1 MASDVDTAPL
11 VGRADQ
17 LAVLCAALH
26 HDIGPGQTAAVF
38 VTGESGVGKTRLLTE
53 AAARLRDAGAVVL
66 TGSCLDIG
74 DASPLHPVLQALRR
88 FDADLAA
95 GQARTSSTVRGLLR
109 TFVEET
115 GGADS
120 AGALL
125 ERVSR
130 GLSMIAQGRPLVL
143 VLDDLQWVDR
153 TTRQLLLYL
162 LAGLGDL
169 QLSVLAA
176 VRAESLQ
183 GAHPLRRVLT
193 ELRRLRSVRVLDLA
207 PLDRADTDRLAVEI
221 VGTPLAP
228 EAADQIWQRSGGNPF
243 VVEELARD
251 LRDGRAGL
259 SDTLREIF
267 LSRVDALPRH
277 AHAAVHAVA
286 VGVEPVEHWLLA
298 EVLGLPEAE
307 LIEALREAVAHR
319 LLVGADDGY
328 RLRHRLVAEVLAHEL
343 LPAERTG
350 LHRRYAEALTRAP
363 AELHQARLAHHWRL
377 AGEPGRA
384 LPAAMAAAG
393 EAERLYGFAE
403 AHRHW
408 TAALQLAA
416 TPVSGPGGTP
426 PEVDRAVLLEH
437 AAETAHQ
444 SGEHARALSLLTE
457 LTGGEPLDPPCG
469 LRIRRARYLAAAGRS
484 APAEAEYRSVLE
496 SAECTTRERT
506 TAAARLAELL
516 LHLGR
521 YADAG
526 QRAREALELAAT
538 IGGSTTEVVLASS
551 ALGFSEAF
559 LEDPD
564 AGLAVVRRAL
574 DIAERSGGP
583 EDVACAYLHLA
594 ELMTGPLNILEEGVV
609 VARRGAERVAE
620 LGLGRTYETR
630 LLAIATNGLFR
641 VGQWAEAEKVVAAA
655 LRHRPSGAD
664 AVELLLARCRLSVGY
679 GDVEASDR
687 DLEAVATMLAGGGA
701 PRHVLP
707 MLILRAGLAMWQGRH
722 DVARQ
727 AVQRGLTES
736 RSDDVVLLGTL
747 AWHGLRAEAEA
758 HASRTVAVDPTA
770 VRRLR
775 DALDRV
781 ASKSTTA
788 AGPVRLS
795 ADGFLALSMAELTRL
810 DGRGDPEAWARS
822 AAEWDKRHH
831 PYPAAYS
838 RLRQAEALL
847 ARRSRGKAVGRLL
860 REAHE
865 MAQGL
870 GAVPLTS
877 EIRTLAGR
885 ARVELTERAPSA
897 PATGVPRAR
906 PGRSRPAGAGRTRAG
921 GADGAGAPVGS
932 DADELTTLTA
942 REREVLAAVAEGL
955 TNREI
960 GQRLFISERTIGVH
974 VSHIFD
980 KLQVRTRVQAS
991 AIHLRNRGA

>member
-1 MASDVDTAPL
+1 MASDVDTVPL
-11 VGRADQ
+11 VGRADI
-17 LAVLCAALH
+17 VTTVRSALLDEVAQGH
-26 HDIGPGQTAAVF
+26 TAAVF
-38 VTGESGVGKTRLLTE
+38 LTGESGVGKTRLLRE
-53 AAARLRDAGAVVL
+53 VSARLRDAGARVL

-74 DASPLHPVLQALRR
+74 DASPLHPLLQALRR
-88 FDADLAA
+88 LDAELT
-95 GQARTSSTVRGLLR
+95 GSHARTSSAVRGLLQM
-109 TFVEET
+109 FADET
-115 GGADS
+115 AGPDG

-130 GLSMIAQGRPLVL
+130 GLHLIAEGRPLVL

-153 TTRQLLLYL
+153 STRQLLLYL

-193 ELRRLRSVRVLDLA
+193 ELRRLRSVRVLDLG
-207 PLDRADTDRLAVEI
+207 PLDRAGTDRLAAAV
-221 VGTPLAP
+221 VGRPLTP
-228 EAADQIWQRSGGNPF
+228 EAAELVWQRSGGNPF

-251 LRDGRAGL
+251 LREGRDGL

-267 LSRVDALPRH
+267 LARVDALPQP
-277 AHAAVHAVA
+277 AHAVVHAVA
-286 VGVEPVEHWLLA
+286 AGVEPVEHWLLA
-298 EVLGLPEAE
+298 RVTRLPEDE
-307 LIEALREAVAHR
+307 LIEAVRAAVAHR
-319 LLVGADDGY
+319 LLVGADEGY
-328 RLRHRLVAEVLAHEL
+328 RLRHRLVAEVLEHEL
-343 LPAERTG
+343 LPAERAA
-350 LHRRYAEALTRAP
+350 LHRRYAEALTSAP

-384 LPAAMAAAG
+384 LPAAMAAAR
-393 EAERLYGFAE
+393 EAERLHGWAE

-408 TAALQLAA
+408 SAALQLAGS
-416 TPVSGPGGTP
+416 PGVGPLD
-426 PEVDRAVLLEH
+426 VDRVTLLEH
-437 AAETAHQ
+437 AAEAAHHC
-444 SGEHARALSLLTE
+444 GEHARALALLEE
-457 LTGGEPLDPPCG
+457 LADTDRPACALH
-469 LRIRRARYLAAAGRS
+469 IRRARYLAAAGRS
-484 APAEAEYRSVLE
+484 APAEAEYQRALR
-496 SAECTTRERT
+496 AADCTPRERA
-506 TAAARLAELL
+506 TAAAHLAELL

-526 QRAREALELAAT
+526 RRAREALELSAAVE
-538 IGGSTTEVVLASS
+538 GSTSEVVLASA
-551 ALGFSEAF
+551 ALGFSEAY

-564 AGLAVVRRAL
+564 AGLAVMRRAL
-574 DIAERSGGP
+574 ATAERSGRP

-594 ELMTGPLNILEEGVV
+594 ELLTGPLNVLEEGVV

-679 GDVEASDR
+679 GDIEAADR
-687 DLEAVATMLAGGGA
+687 DLDAVATVLAGGGA
-701 PRHVLP
+701 RHVIPL
-707 MLILRAGLAMWQGRH
+707 LTLRAGLAMWQGRH
-722 DVARQ
+722 DLARQ

-736 RSDDVVLLGTL
+736 RSDDVGIL
-747 AWHGLRAEAEA
+747 AALVWHGLRAEAEA
-758 HASRTVAVDPTA
+758 HASRTIAVDETA

-775 DALDRV
+775 EVADRV
-781 ASKSTTA
+781 ARKSEHA
-788 AGPVRLS
+788 ARPVRDVV
-795 ADGFLALSMAELTRL
+795 DGFLALCAAEVSRL
-810 DGRGDPEAWARS
+810 DGSDPELWARS
-822 AAEWDKRHH
+822 VTEWDRRHH

-847 ARRSRGKAVGRLL
+847 SRRSRSATAAKLL
-860 REAHE
+860 RQAYQV
-865 MAQGL
+865 AQGL

-877 EIRTLAGR
+877 EIRTVAGR
-885 ARVELTERAPSA
+885 ARVSLEERPAAGA
-897 PATGVPRAR
+897 PA
-906 PGRSRPAGAGRTRAG
+906 AGAGG
-921 GADGAGAPVGS
+921 
-932 DADELTTLTA
+932 DELGALTA

-991 AIHLRNRGA
+991 AIFLRNRAG

>member
-1 MASDVDTAPL
+1 MASDVDSAPL

-17 LAVLCAALH
+17 LSTLRSALL
-26 HDIGPGQTAAVF
+26 DDLAPGQTAAVF
-38 VTGESGVGKTRLLTE
+38 LTGESGVGKTRLLAET
-53 AAARLRDAGAVVL
+53 AARLRSAGAVVL

-74 DASPLHPVLQALRR
+74 DASPLHPLLQALRR
-88 FDADLAA
+88 FDADLTA
-95 GQARTSSTVRGLLR
+95 GQARTSSAVRGLLQL
-109 TFVEET
+109 FAEET
-115 GGADS
+115 PGPDG

-130 GLSMIAQGRPLVL
+130 GLQTIAAGRPLVL

-153 TTRQLLLYL
+153 STRQLLLYL

-169 QLSVLAA
+169 SVSVLAA
-176 VRAESLQ
+176 IRAESLQ

-193 ELRRLRSVRVLDLA
+193 ELRRLRSVRVLDLP
-207 PLDRADTDRLAVEI
+207 PLDRAGTDELAAAI
-221 VGTPLAP
+221 VGAPLAA
-228 EAADQIWQRSGGNPF
+228 EAADRVWRRSGGNPF

-251 LRDGRAGL
+251 LRDGREEL
-259 SDTLREIF
+259 SETLREIF
-267 LSRVDALPRH
+267 LARVDALPQP
-277 AHAAVHAVA
+277 AHAVVHAVA
-286 VGVEPVEHWLLA
+286 AGVEPVSHWLLGQ
-298 EVLGLPEAE
+298 VVRLPEAE
-307 LIEALREAVAHR
+307 LIEAVRAAVAHR

-328 RLRHRLVAEVLAHEL
+328 RLRHRLVAEVLTDEL
-343 LPAERTG
+343 LPAERG
-350 LHRRYAEALTRAP
+350 VLHRRYAEALTAAP
-363 AELHQARLAHHWRL
+363 GELRQARLAHHWRL
-377 AGEPGRA
+377 AGEPARA
-384 LPAAMAAAG
+384 LPAAMAAAR
-393 EAERLYGFAE
+393 EAERLHGYAE

-408 TAALQLAA
+408 SVALQLAA
-416 TPVSGPGGTP
+416 TPPSGGPDADP
-426 PEVDRAVLLEH
+426 PEPVRVDRAELLEH
-437 AAETAHQ
+437 AAEAAHHC
-444 SGEHARALSLLTE
+444 GEHTRALALLEE
-457 LTGGEPLDPPCG
+457 LAADPAGPPACA
-469 LRIRRARYLAAAGRS
+469 LHIRRARYLAAAGRS
-484 APAEAEYRSVLE
+484 APAEAEYRRALE
-496 SAECTTRERT
+496 AADCTPRERA
-506 TAAARLAELL
+506 TAAAHLAELL

-526 QRAREALELAAT
+526 RRAREALALAAEVPD
-538 IGGSTTEVVLASS
+538 STSEVVLASA
-551 ALGFSEAF
+551 ALGFSEAY

-564 AGLAVVRRAL
+564 AGLAVMRQAL
-574 DIAERSGGP
+574 ETAERSGRP

-594 ELMTGPLNILEEGVV
+594 ELLTNPLNILEEGVV

-620 LGLGRTYETR
+620 LGLGRTWETR

-641 VGQWAEAEKVVAAA
+641 VGQWSEAEKVVAAA

-687 DLEAVATMLAGGGA
+687 DLEAVATVLAGGGA
-701 PRHVLP
+701 RHVLP

-727 AVQRGLTES
+727 AVARGLTES
-736 RSDDVVLLGTL
+736 RSDDVIVLATL

-758 HASRTVAVDPTA
+758 HASRTVAVDGTA

-775 DALDRV
+775 EVVDRV
-781 ASKSTTA
+781 RRK
-788 AGPVRLS
+788 S
-795 ADGFLALSMAELTRL
+795 ADAARPTRYIVEGFLALCEAEVSRL
-810 DGRGDPEAWARS
+810 DGRGDPELWARS
-822 AAEWDKRHH
+822 AAEWDLRHH

-847 ARRSRGKAVGRLL
+847 ARRSRVATAGKLL
-860 REAHE
+860 RQAHQ

-870 GAVPLTS
+870 GAVPLSS

-885 ARVELTERAPSA
+885 ARVTLEE
-897 PATGVPRAR
+897 
-906 PGRSRPAGAGRTRAG
+906 RPADRT
-921 GADGAGAPVGS
+921 PVGPRPVP
-932 DADELTTLTA
+932 AVAEPTVDELAGLTA

-955 TNREI
+955 TNKEI

-991 AIHLRNRGA
+991 AIFLRNGAE

>member
-11 VGRADQ
+11 VGRAD
-17 LAVLCAALH
+17 LVTAVRSALLGEVAQGH
-26 HDIGPGQTAAVF
+26 TAAVF
-38 VTGESGVGKTRLLTE
+38 LTGESGVGKTRLLREVST
-53 AAARLRDAGAVVL
+53 RLRDAGALVL

-74 DASPLHPVLQALRR
+74 DASPMHPLLQALRR
-88 FDADLAA
+88 FDAELTGAHI
-95 GQARTSSTVRGLLR
+95 RTSSAVRSLLQV
-109 TFVEET
+109 FADET
-115 GGADS
+115 AGPDG

-130 GLSMIAQGRPLVL
+130 GLHLIAEGRPLVL

-153 TTRQLLLYL
+153 STRQLLLYL

-193 ELRRLRSVRVLDLA
+193 ELRRLRTVRVLDLT
-207 PLDRADTDRLAVEI
+207 PLDRAATDQLAAAV
-221 VGTPLAP
+221 VGRPLAP
-228 EAADQIWQRSGGNPF
+228 EAAELVWQRSGGNPF

-251 LRDGRAGL
+251 LRDGRDGL

-267 LSRVDALPRH
+267 LARVDALPQH
-277 AHAAVHAVA
+277 AHAVVHAVA
-286 VGVEPVEHWLLA
+286 AGVEPVAHWLLA
-298 EVLGLPEAE
+298 RVTRLPEDE
-307 LIEALREAVAHR
+307 LIEAVRAAVAHR

-328 RLRHRLVAEVLAHEL
+328 RLRHRLVAEVLEHEL
-343 LPAERTG
+343 LPAERAA
-350 LHRRYAEALTRAP
+350 LHRRYAEALTSAP

-377 AGEPGRA
+377 AGEPARA
-384 LPAAMAAAG
+384 LPAAMAAAR
-393 EAERLYGFAE
+393 EAERLHGWAE

-408 TAALQLAA
+408 SVALQLAG
-416 TPVSGPGGTP
+416 GPGTRP
-426 PEVDRAVLLEH
+426 PDVDRVTLLEH
-437 AAETAHQ
+437 AAEAAHHC
-444 SGEHARALSLLTE
+444 GEHARALALLEE
-457 LTGGEPLDPPCG
+457 LADADRPSCALH
-469 LRIRRARYLAAAGRS
+469 IRRARYLAAAGRS
-484 APAEAEYRSVLE
+484 APAEAEYQRALE
-496 SAECTTRERT
+496 AADCTPRERA
-506 TAAARLAELL
+506 TAAAHLAELL

-526 QRAREALELAAT
+526 RRAREALELSAAVE
-538 IGGSTTEVVLASS
+538 GSASEVVLASA
-551 ALGFSEAF
+551 ALGFSEAY

-564 AGLAVVRRAL
+564 AGLAVMRRAL
-574 DIAERSGGP
+574 ETAERSGRP

-594 ELMTGPLNILEEGVV
+594 ELLTGPLNVLEEGVV

-620 LGLGRTYETR
+620 LGLGRTWETR

-679 GDVEASDR
+679 GDIAAADR
-687 DLEAVATMLAGGGA
+687 DLDAVATVLAGGGA
-701 PRHVLP
+701 RHVIPL
-707 MLILRAGLAMWQGRH
+707 LTLRAGLAMWQGRH
-722 DVARQ
+722 DLARQ

-736 RSDDVVLLGTL
+736 RSDDVGIL
-747 AWHGLRAEAEA
+747 AALVWHGLRAEAEA
-758 HASRTVAVDPTA
+758 HASRTIAVDETA

-775 DALDRV
+775 ETAERV
-781 ASKSTTA
+781 ARKSEHA
-788 AGPVRLS
+788 ARPVRDVV
-795 ADGFLALSMAELTRL
+795 DGFLALCAAEVSRL
-810 DGRGDPEAWARS
+810 DGSDPELWARS
-822 AAEWDKRHH
+822 VAQWDRRHH

-847 ARRSRGKAVGRLL
+847 ARRSRSATAGKLL
-860 REAHE
+860 RQAYQV
-865 MAQGL
+865 AQGL

-885 ARVELTERAPSA
+885 ARVSLEDRPVAAA
-897 PATGVPRAR
+897 PA
-906 PGRSRPAGAGRTRAG
+906 AGAEG
-921 GADGAGAPVGS
+921 
-932 DADELTTLTA
+932 DELAVLTA

-991 AIHLRNRGA
+991 AIFLRNRPG

>member
-11 VGRADQ
+11 VGRAD
-17 LAVLCAALH
+17 LVTTVRSVLLDDVTQGH
-26 HDIGPGQTAAVF
+26 TAAVF
-38 VTGESGVGKTRLLTE
+38 LTGESGVGKSRLLRE
-53 AAARLRDAGAVVL
+53 VGDRLRHAGALVL

-74 DASPLHPVLQALRR
+74 DASPLHPLLQALRR
-88 FDADLAA
+88 LDAELTGAH
-95 GQARTSSTVRGLLR
+95 ARTSSAVRGLLR
-109 TFVEET
+109 VFTEET
-115 GGADS
+115 AGPDG

-125 ERVSR
+125 ERVSQ
-130 GLSMIAQGRPLVL
+130 GLHLIAEGRPLVL

-153 TTRQLLLYL
+153 STRQLLLYL

-193 ELRRLRSVRVLDLA
+193 ELRRLRTVRVLDLA
-207 PLDRADTDRLAVEI
+207 PLDRAGTDQLAAAV
-221 VGTPLAP
+221 VGRPLAA
-228 EAADQIWQRSGGNPF
+228 EAAELVWRRSGGNPF

-251 LRDGRAGL
+251 LRDGRHGL

-267 LSRVDALPRH
+267 LARVDALPEH
-277 AHAAVHAVA
+277 AHAVVHAVA
-286 VGVEPVEHWLLA
+286 TGVEPVQHWLLA
-298 EVLGLPEAE
+298 RVVRLPEDE
-307 LIEALREAVAHR
+307 VIEAVRAAVAHR
-319 LLVGADDGY
+319 LLVSADDGY
-328 RLRHRLVAEVLAHEL
+328 RLRHRLVAEVLEHEL
-343 LPAERTG
+343 LPAERAA
-350 LHRRYAEALTRAP
+350 LHRRYAEALTAAP

-377 AGEPGRA
+377 AGEPARA
-384 LPAAMAAAG
+384 LPAAMAAAR
-393 EAERLYGFAE
+393 EAERLHGWAE

-408 TAALQLAA
+408 SVALRLAA
-416 TPVSGPGGTP
+416 APGVAAP
-426 PEVDRAVLLEH
+426 DVDRVTLLRH
-437 AAETAHQ
+437 AAEAAHHC
-444 SGEHARALSLLTE
+444 GEHARALTLLEE
-457 LTGGEPLDPPCG
+457 LAAADADPSACA
-469 LRIRRARYLAAAGRS
+469 LHIRRARYLAAAGRS
-484 APAEAEYRSVLE
+484 APAEAEYQRALE
-496 SAECTTRERT
+496 AADCTPRERA
-506 TAAARLAELL
+506 TAAAHLAELL

-526 QRAREALELAAT
+526 RRAREALELSAEVP
-538 IGGSTTEVVLASS
+538 GSASEVVLASA
-551 ALGFSEAF
+551 ALGFSEAY

-564 AGLAVVRRAL
+564 AGLAVMRRAL
-574 DIAERSGGP
+574 ETAERAGRP

-594 ELMTGPLNILEEGVV
+594 ELLTGPLNVLEEGVV

-679 GDVEASDR
+679 GDIQAADR
-687 DLEAVATMLAGGGA
+687 DLDAVATVLAGGGA
-701 PRHVLP
+701 RHVIPL
-707 MLILRAGLAMWQGRH
+707 LTLRAGLAMWQGRH
-722 DVARQ
+722 DLARQ

-736 RSDDVVLLGTL
+736 RSDDVGIL
-747 AWHGLRAEAEA
+747 AALVWHGLRAEAEA
-758 HASRTVAVDPTA
+758 HASRAVPVDPTA
-770 VRRLR
+770 LRRLR
-775 DALDRV
+775 EVADRV
-781 ASKSTTA
+781 ARKSEHA
-788 AGPVRLS
+788 ARPVRDVV
-795 ADGFLALSMAELTRL
+795 DGFLALCAAEVSRL
-810 DGRGDPEAWARS
+810 DSSDPELWARS
-822 AAEWDKRHH
+822 VAQWDRRHH

-847 ARRSRGKAVGRLL
+847 ARRKRSATAAKLL
-860 REAHE
+860 RQAYEV
-865 MAQGL
+865 AQGL

-885 ARVELTERAPSA
+885 ARVSLEDR
-897 PATGVPRAR
+897 PATG
-906 PGRSRPAGAGRTRAG
+906 GPAA
-921 GADGAGAPVGS
+921 GADG
-932 DADELTTLTA
+932 DELAALTA

-980 KLQVRTRVQAS
+980 KLHVRTRVQAS
-991 AIHLRNRGA
+991 AIFLRNRRG

>member
-11 VGRADQ
+11 VGRADT
-17 LAVLCAALH
+17 VAALRSALL
-26 HDIGPGQTAAVF
+26 DDVAPGQTAAVF
-38 VTGESGVGKTRLLTE
+38 LTGESGVGKTRLLAE
-53 AAARLRDAGAVVL
+53 VGERLRDAGALVL
-66 TGSCLDIG
+66 TGACLDIG
-74 DASPLHPVLQALRR
+74 DASPLHPVRQALRR
-88 FDADLAA
+88 LDADLTE
-95 GQARTSSTVRGLLR
+95 ARTSSAVRGLLQV
-109 TFVEET
+109 FDEET
-115 GGADS
+115 PGPDG

-130 GLSMIAQGRPLVL
+130 GLHLVAAGRPLVL

-153 TTRQLLLYL
+153 STRQLLLYL

-176 VRAESLQ
+176 IRAESLQ

-193 ELRRLRSVRVLDLA
+193 ELRRLRSVRVVDLA
-207 PLDRADTDRLAVEI
+207 PLDRAGTDELAAAI
-221 VGTPLAP
+221 AGTPLPP
-228 EAADQIWQRSGGNPF
+228 EAADQLWQRSGGNPF

-251 LRDGRAGL
+251 LRDGHDGL
-259 SDTLREIF
+259 SDTLREVF
-267 LSRVDALPRH
+267 LARVDALPQP
-277 AHAAVHAVA
+277 AHAVVHAVA
-286 VGVEPVEHWLLA
+286 AGVEPVEHWLLA
-298 EVLGLPEAE
+298 QVVRLPEDQ
-307 LIEALREAVAHR
+307 LIEAVREAVAHR

-343 LPAERTG
+343 LPAERAA
-350 LHRRYAEALTRAP
+350 LHRRYAETLTSAT

-377 AGEPGRA
+377 AGEPARA
-384 LPAAMAAAG
+384 LPAAMAAAR
-393 EAERLYGFAE
+393 EAERLHGYAE

-408 TAALQLAA
+408 SAALSLAD
-416 TPVSGPGGTP
+416 TP
-426 PEVDRAVLLEH
+426 PAVLPDGGRPEPVEVDRAALLTH
-437 AAETAHQ
+437 AAESAHH
-444 SGEHARALSLLTE
+444 SGEHARALALLEE
-457 LTGGEPLDPPCG
+457 LAADPAGPPTCA
-469 LRIRRARYLAAAGRS
+469 LHIRRARYLAAAGRS
-484 APAEAEYRSVLE
+484 APAEAEYRQVL
-496 SAECTTRERT
+496 AAADCTPRERA
-506 TAAARLAELL
+506 TAAAHLAELL

-521 YADAG
+521 YAEAG
-526 QRAREALELAAT
+526 DQAREALRLAAEVE
-538 IGGSTTEVVLASS
+538 GAASEVVLASA
-551 ALGFSEAF
+551 ALGFSEAY

-564 AGLAVVRRAL
+564 AGLAVMRRAL
-574 DIAERSGGP
+574 DTAERSGRP

-594 ELMTGPLNILEEGVV
+594 ELLTGPLNILEEGVV

-620 LGLGRTYETR
+620 LGLGRTWETR

-687 DLEAVATMLAGGGA
+687 DLEAVATVLAGGGA
-701 PRHVLP
+701 RHVLP

-722 DVARQ
+722 DLARQ

-736 RSDDVVLLGTL
+736 RSDDVIVLATL

-758 HASRTVAVDPTA
+758 SASRTVEVDPNA

-775 DALDRV
+775 EVVERV
-781 ASKSTTA
+781 ARKSGK
-788 AGPVRLS
+788 AGAPVRYV
-795 ADGFLALSMAELTRL
+795 ADAFLALCAAELSRL
-810 DGRGDPEAWARS
+810 DDGRGDPELWAR
-822 AAEWDKRHH
+822 AATEWDRRNH

-847 ARRSRGKAVGRLL
+847 ARRSRVATAGKLL
-860 REAHE
+860 RQAHE
-865 MAQGL
+865 TAQAL
-870 GAVPLTS
+870 GAVPLS
-877 EIRTLAGR
+877 EEIRTLAGR
-885 ARVELTERAPSA
+885 ARVPLEEAPTATRPAPRPRAAA
-897 PATGVPRAR
+897 PAVPA
-906 PGRSRPAGAGRTRAG
+906 
-921 GADGAGAPVGS
+921 V
-932 DADELTTLTA
+932 DELQVLTA

-991 AIHLRNRGA
+991 AIFLRNRPE

>member
-1 MASDVDTAPL
+1 MASDVDTTPL
-11 VGRADQ
+11 VGRAD
-17 LAVLCAALH
+17 LVTTVRSALLDDVTQGH
-26 HDIGPGQTAAVF
+26 TAAVF
-38 VTGESGVGKTRLLTE
+38 LTGESGVGKTRLLRE
-53 AAARLRDAGAVVL
+53 VGGRLRDAGALVL

-74 DASPLHPVLQALRR
+74 DASPLHPLLQALRR
-88 FDADLAA
+88 LDAELT
-95 GQARTSSTVRGLLR
+95 GSQARTSSAVRGLLR
-109 TFVEET
+109 MFAEET
-115 GGADS
+115 AGPDG

-130 GLSMIAQGRPLVL
+130 GLHLIAEGRPLVL

-153 TTRQLLLYL
+153 STRQLLLYL

-193 ELRRLRSVRVLDLA
+193 ELRRLRTVRVLDLA
-207 PLDRADTDRLAVEI
+207 PLDRAGTDRLAAAV
-221 VGTPLAP
+221 VGRPLAG
-228 EAADQIWQRSGGNPF
+228 EAAELVWRRSGGNPF

-251 LRDGRAGL
+251 LRDGRDGL

-267 LSRVDALPRH
+267 LARVDALPRH
-277 AHAAVHAVA
+277 AHAVVHAVA
-286 VGVEPVEHWLLA
+286 AGVEPVEHWLLA
-298 EVLGLPEAE
+298 RVVRLPEE
-307 LIEALREAVAHR
+307 EVIEAVRAAVAHR
-319 LLVGADDGY
+319 LLVSADDGY
-328 RLRHRLVAEVLAHEL
+328 RLRHRLVAEVLEHEL
-343 LPAERTG
+343 LPAERAA
-350 LHRRYAEALTRAP
+350 LHRRYAEALTAAP

-377 AGEPGRA
+377 AGEPARA
-384 LPAAMAAAG
+384 LPAATAAAR
-393 EAERLYGFAE
+393 EAERLHGWAE

-408 TAALQLAA
+408 SVALQLAA
-416 TPVSGPGGTP
+416 APGVAP
-426 PEVDRAVLLEH
+426 PDVDRVTLLRH
-437 AAETAHQ
+437 AAEAAHHC
-444 SGEHARALSLLTE
+444 GEHARALALLEE
-457 LTGGEPLDPPCG
+457 LTAADGDPSACA
-469 LRIRRARYLAAAGRS
+469 LHIRRARYLAAAGRS
-484 APAEAEYRSVLE
+484 APAEAEYQRALE
-496 SAECTTRERT
+496 AADCTPRERA
-506 TAAARLAELL
+506 TAAAHLAELL

-526 QRAREALELAAT
+526 RRAREALELSAEVT
-538 IGGSTTEVVLASS
+538 GSTSEVVLASA
-551 ALGFSEAF
+551 ALGFSEAY

-564 AGLAVVRRAL
+564 AGLAVMRRAL
-574 DIAERSGGP
+574 ETAERSGRP

-594 ELMTGPLNILEEGVV
+594 ELLTGPLNVLEEGVV

-679 GDVEASDR
+679 GDIEAADR
-687 DLEAVATMLAGGGA
+687 DLDAVATVLAGGGA
-701 PRHVLP
+701 RHVIPL
-707 MLILRAGLAMWQGRH
+707 LTLRAGLAMWQGRH
-722 DVARQ
+722 DLARQ

-736 RSDDVVLLGTL
+736 RSDDVGIL
-747 AWHGLRAEAEA
+747 AALVWHGLRAEAEA
-758 HASRTVAVDPTA
+758 HASRAVAVDPTA

-775 DALDRV
+775 EVADRV
-781 ASKSTTA
+781 ARKSEHA
-788 AGPVRLS
+788 ARPVRDVV
-795 ADGFLALSMAELTRL
+795 DGFLALCAAEVSRL
-810 DGRGDPEAWARS
+810 ESSDPELWARS
-822 AAEWDKRHH
+822 VAQWDRRHH

-847 ARRSRGKAVGRLL
+847 ARRSRSATAAKLL
-860 REAHE
+860 RQAYEV
-865 MAQGL
+865 AQGL

-885 ARVELTERAPSA
+885 ARVSLEDR
-897 PATGVPRAR
+897 PATGGPAT
-906 PGRSRPAGAGRTRAG
+906 GR
-921 GADGAGAPVGS
+921 DG
-932 DADELTTLTA
+932 DELAALTA

-991 AIHLRNRGA
+991 AIFLRNRPG

>member
-11 VGRADQ
+11 VGRSD
-17 LAVLCAALH
+17 LLKSVRSALLDDVAQGH
-26 HDIGPGQTAAVF
+26 TAAVF
-38 VTGESGVGKTRLLTE
+38 LTGESGVGKTRLLRE
-53 AAARLRDAGAVVL
+53 AGAQLRDAGALVL

-74 DASPLHPVLQALRR
+74 DASPLHPLLQALRR
-88 FDADLAA
+88 FDAELSSSHT
-95 GQARTSSTVRGLLR
+95 RTSSAVRALLQM
-109 TFVEET
+109 FAEET
-115 GGADS
+115 AGPDG

-130 GLSMIAQGRPLVL
+130 GLHLIAEGRPLVL

-153 TTRQLLLYL
+153 STRQLLLYL

-176 VRAESLQ
+176 IRAESLQ

-207 PLDRADTDRLAVEI
+207 PLDRGATEQLAAAV
-221 VGTPLAP
+221 VGRPLVA
-228 EAADQIWQRSGGNPF
+228 ESADQVWQRSGGNPF
-243 VVEELARD
+243 VIEELARD

-259 SDTLREIF
+259 SETLREIF
-267 LSRVDALPRH
+267 LARVDALPQH
-277 AHAAVHAVA
+277 AHAVVHAVA
-286 VGVEPVEHWLLA
+286 AGVEPVEHWLLA
-298 EVLGLPEAE
+298 QVVRLPEQE
-307 LIEALREAVAHR
+307 LIDAIRATVAHR
-319 LLVGADDGY
+319 LLVSADDGY
-328 RLRHRLVAEVLAHEL
+328 RLRHRLVAEVLADEL
-343 LPAERTG
+343 LPAERSA
-350 LHRRYAEALTRAP
+350 LHRRYAEALTSVE

-377 AGEPGRA
+377 AGEPARA
-384 LPAAMAAAG
+384 LPATVAAAR
-393 EAERLYGFAE
+393 EAERLHGYAE

-408 TAALQLAA
+408 SVALQLADA
-416 TPVSGPGGTP
+416 PTVGART
-426 PEVDRAVLLEH
+426 VDRADLLGH
-437 AAETAHQ
+437 AAEAAHHC
-444 SGEHARALSLLTE
+444 GEHARALALLEE
-457 LTGGEPLDPPCG
+457 LAGAGGMSTCALH
-469 LRIRRARYLAAAGRS
+469 IRRARYLAAAGRS
-484 APAEAEYRSVLE
+484 ALAEAEYRRALE
-496 SAECTTRERT
+496 ADDCTPRERA
-506 TAAARLAELL
+506 TAAAYLAELL

-526 QRAREALELAAT
+526 RRAREALELTAVVDGAT
-538 IGGSTTEVVLASS
+538 SEVVLASA
-551 ALGFSEAF
+551 ALGFSEAY

-574 DIAERSGGP
+574 EIAEQAGRP
-583 EDVACAYLHLA
+583 DDVACAYLHLA
-594 ELMTGPLNILEEGVV
+594 ELLTGPLNILEEGVV

-679 GDVEASDR
+679 GDIEAADR
-687 DLEAVATMLAGGGA
+687 DLDAVATVLAGGGA
-701 PRHVLP
+701 RHVIPL
-707 MLILRAGLAMWQGRH
+707 LTLRAGLAMWQGRH
-722 DVARQ
+722 DLARQ

-736 RSDDVVLLGTL
+736 RSDDVAIL
-747 AWHGLRAEAEA
+747 AALVWHGLRAEAEA
-758 HASRTVAVDPTA
+758 HAGRTVPVDRTA

-775 DALDRV
+775 DVADRV
-781 ASKSTTA
+781 ARKSEKA
-788 AGPVRLS
+788 ARPVRDVV
-795 ADGFLALSMAELTRL
+795 DGFLALCAAEVSRL
-810 DGRGDPEAWARS
+810 DENEPELWARS
-822 AAEWDKRHH
+822 VAEWDRRNH

-847 ARRSRGKAVGRLL
+847 ARRSRVATAGKLL
-860 REAHE
+860 REAYRT
-865 MAQGL
+865 AQGL
-870 GAVPLTS
+870 GAVPMTS
-877 EIRTLAGR
+877 EIRTLASR
-885 ARVELTERAPSA
+885 ARVTLEEREPS
-897 PATGVPRAR
+897 R
-906 PGRSRPAGAGRTRAG
+906 GRDTAVDPAG
-921 GADGAGAPVGS
+921 D
-932 DADELTTLTA
+932 DELATLTA

-991 AIHLRNRGA
+991 AIYLRTGRG